1 MRRSV
6 KSAFLAFAVAA
17 AMATTASADPVH
29 QKYSVR
35 IKYADLDLATEAG
48 ALTAIKRVDEA
59 AQTAC
64 GERPSPRLI
73 MATQAHQACV
83 GVFTRKAIE
92 AIGSPVLTA
101 LLERSAPALVAS
113 R

>member
-1 MRRSV
+1 MRLSV
-6 KSAFLAFAVAA
+6 KSAFLALAVAVA
-17 AMATTASADPVH
+17 LATPAKADPVE

-48 ALTAIKRVDEA
+48 ALKAIKRVNQA
-59 AQTAC
+59 AKTAC

-73 MATQAHQACV
+73 MATEAHQVCI
-83 GVFTRKAIE
+83 GVFTRKAVE

-101 LLERSAPALVAS
+101 LVERTPTALIAS

>member
-6 KSAFLAFAVAA
+6 KSAFLALVAA
-17 AMATTASADPVH
+17 IAMAGTATADPVS

-35 IKYADLDLATEAG
+35 IKHADLDLATEAG
-48 ALTAIKRVDEA
+48 ALTAMTRVSNA
-59 AQTAC
+59 AQEAC

-73 MATQAHQACV
+73 MATEAHLTCTT
-83 GVFTRKAIE
+83 VFTRKAVE

-101 LLERSAPALVAS
+101 LYDRTAPAQVGS